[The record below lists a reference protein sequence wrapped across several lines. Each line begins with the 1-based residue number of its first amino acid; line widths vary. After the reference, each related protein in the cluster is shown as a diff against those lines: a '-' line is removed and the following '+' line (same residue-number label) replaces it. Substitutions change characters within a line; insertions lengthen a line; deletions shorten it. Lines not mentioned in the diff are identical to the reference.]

1 MPKKNKPKTLGKGVH
16 VRLQEPIEKR
26 KDILE
31 SALVSANLLQK
42 YEDIKPLRNEKR
54 KQIALFKKII
64 KETRI
69 LFKELEYEELPE
81 VKIPKVEIPKKLI
94 QEAKHNLKLEAPIS
108 RTKLEQD
115 LADIRNKLE
124 NLKI

>member
-1 MPKKNKPKTLGKGVH
+1 MKKKEPLGKGVH
-16 VRLQEPIEKR
+16 IRFTESVEKR

-31 SALVSANLLQK
+31 SALLSANLLQK
-42 YEDIKPLRNEKR
+42 YEDIKPLRNEKD

-69 LFKELEYEELPE
+69 LFKELEYEDLPD
-81 VKIPKVEIPKKLI
+81 VKIPRRESPQKLV
-94 QEAKHNLKLEAPIS
+94 QEAKKEIKQQSPIPKSKLHY
-108 RTKLEQD
+108 D